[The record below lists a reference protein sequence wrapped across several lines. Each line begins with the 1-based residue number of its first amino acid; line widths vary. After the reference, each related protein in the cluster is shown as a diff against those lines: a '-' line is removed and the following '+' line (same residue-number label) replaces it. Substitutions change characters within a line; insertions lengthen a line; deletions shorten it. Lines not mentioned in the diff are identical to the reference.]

1 MNQAAG
7 VDWSVPR
14 RTHPWSIL
22 VNAVH
27 EARRVLSGLVVAV
40 VSGRALG
47 GGELVEVLVPV
58 AAALLG
64 VLAWVRTS
72 FRVAPEEFRLDSGLL
87 FRQSRTARFDRI
99 QAVDVDQPV
108 LARVFGLAELR
119 LQLGG
124 GRHGHFRLA
133 CVRQEEAARLRAFL
147 LSRVEQTAVVDGTVD
162 GSVEGEFSPGRQGEA
177 GAGGAAR
184 QPSGSA
190 SQPFAITEAAGG
202 TGAGT
207 VTAPAYGAGVPYGL
221 QTDEAP
227 IAVVPHGRFI
237 ASWALSPAV
246 WFAALTAAASL
257 TVVALGSA
265 QGLSGT
271 LPMTIAAVGLAWERV
286 QRYYGFTLS
295 LSGDGIRLRHGLLNR
310 YAQTV
315 PVGRLQAVEISQPL
329 LWRPAGWA
337 RVRMNVAGYAH
348 GGGRG
353 EPGRR
358 TTAVLLPVAPI
369 DEAFAVV
376 GHLLGVPL
384 SAVALS
390 PAPSRAR
397 WRAFIWRRAY
407 AYGFDETVVI
417 TRRGLLHR
425 RYAVIPHVKV
435 QSLHLVQGP
444 WQRSLALATVA
455 LHTARG
461 PVRILLRHR
470 DVAEAQEF
478 LAQQSRRSAT
488 ARRTAV

>member
-47 GGELVEVLVPV
+47 GGELVEVLIPV

-64 VLAWVRTS
+64 VLAWLRTS
-72 FRVAPEEFRLDSGLL
+72 FRVAPEEFRLDSGVL

-108 LARVFGLAELR
+108 LARLFGLAELH

-147 LSRVEQTAVVDGTVD
+147 LSRVEQIAA
-162 GSVEGEFSPGRQGEA
+162 VEGAA
-177 GAGGAAR
+177 GHGQQTDVAAGSEAR
-184 QPSGSA
+184 QQAGGSA
-190 SQPFAITEAAGG
+190 SQGSAMSGA
-202 TGAGT
+202 AGT
-207 VTAPAYGAGVPYGL
+207 VIAPAYGAGVPYRL
-221 QTDEAP
+221 QIDGAP
-227 IAVVPHGRFI
+227 LAVVPHGRFI

-246 WFAALTAAASL
+246 WFAALAAAASI

-265 QGLSGT
+265 QVLSGT
-271 LPMTIAAVGLAWERV
+271 LPSTIAAVGLAWERL

-315 PVGRLQAVEISQPL
+315 PVGRLQAVEISLPL
-329 LWRPAGWA
+329 FWRAAGWA

-353 EPGRR
+353 ESGRR

-376 GHLLGVPL
+376 GHLLGAPL
-384 SAVALS
+384 SEIPLH

-397 WRAFIWRRAY
+397 WRALISWRAY
-407 AYGFDETVVI
+407 AYGVDETVVI

-444 WQRSLALATVA
+444 WQRSLSLATVA

-461 PVRILLRHR
+461 PVRILLKHR
-470 DVAEAQEF
+470 DIAEAQEF
-478 LAQQSRRSAT
+478 LTQQSRRSAT
-488 ARRTAV
+488 ARRGVREGVREAVSENP

>member
-27 EARRVLSGLVVAV
+27 EARRVVSGLVVAV

-64 VLAWVRTS
+64 VLAWLRTS
-72 FRVAPEEFRLDSGLL
+72 FRVAPEEFRLDSGVL

-108 LARVFGLAELR
+108 LARIFGLAELR

-147 LSRVEQTAVVDGTVD
+147 LSRVEQITAVDGAA
-162 GSVEGEFSPGRQGEA
+162 GHGRRGEFGPGA
-177 GAGGAAR
+177 AAR
-184 QPSGSA
+184 QSSGSA
-190 SQPFAITEAAGG
+190 AQPFAVAAAGGG
-202 TGAGT
+202 TGAAAAT

-227 IAVVPHGRFI
+227 IAVTPHGRFI

-246 WFAALTAAASL
+246 WFAALAAGASI
-257 TVVALGSA
+257 TVVALDSV
-265 QGLSGT
+265 QVLSGT
-271 LPMTIAAVGLAWERV
+271 LPSTIAAVGLAWERL

-358 TTAVLLPVAPI
+358 SIAVLLPVAPI

-384 SAVALS
+384 SAIPLHPV
-390 PAPSRAR
+390 PDRAR
-397 WRAFIWRRAY
+397 WRPFIWRRAY

-444 WQRSLALATVA
+444 WQRSLSLATVA

-478 LAQQSRRSAT
+478 LTQQSRRSAT
-488 ARRTAV
+488 ARRTAA

>member
-1 MNQAAG
+1 VNQAAG

-27 EARRVLSGLVVAV
+27 EARRVVSALVVAV

-64 VLAWVRTS
+64 VLAWLRTS
-72 FRVAPEEFRLDSGLL
+72 FRVAAEEFRLDSGVL

-108 LARVFGLAELR
+108 LARIFGLAELS

-147 LSRVEQTAVVDGTVD
+147 LSRVEQITAVDSAVGH
-162 GSVEGEFSPGRQGEA
+162 GRQGDI
-177 GAGGAAR
+177 GAGSAAR
-184 QPSGSA
+184 QSSGSA
-190 SQPFAITEAAGG
+190 SQPFAIAGAGSG
-202 TGAGT
+202 TGAATGT
-207 VTAPAYGAGVPYGL
+207 TTAPAYGTGVPFGL

-227 IAVVPHGRFI
+227 IAVTPHGRFI

-246 WFAALTAAASL
+246 WFAALAAAASI
-257 TVVALGSA
+257 TVVALDSV
-265 QGLSGT
+265 QVLSGT
-271 LPMTIAAVGLAWERV
+271 LPSTIAAVGLAWERL

-376 GHLLGVPL
+376 GHLLGAPL
-384 SAVALS
+384 SVIPLH
-390 PAPSRAR
+390 PVPDRAR

-444 WQRSLALATVA
+444 WQRSLSLATVA

-488 ARRTAV
+488 ARRAAA

>member
-1 MNQAAG
+1 MNQAEG

-27 EARRVLSGLVVAV
+27 EARRVISGLVIAV

-47 GGELVEVLVPV
+47 GGELVEVLAPV
-58 AAALLG
+58 GAALLG
-64 VLAWVRTS
+64 VLAWLRTS
-72 FRVAPEEFRLDSGLL
+72 FRVAPEEFRLDSGVL

-133 CVRQEEAARLRAFL
+133 CVPQEEAARLRAFL
-147 LSRVEQTAVVDGTVD
+147 LSRVEQTTTA
-162 GSVEGEFSPGRQGEA
+162 E
-177 GAGGAAR
+177 GAAGHGAVNQGAAGNDQQVDVWTGSGEN
-184 QPSGSA
+184 QPPPGYG
-190 SQPFAITEAAGG
+190 SQPYAIAAPE
-202 TGAGT
+202 TNAT
-207 VTAPAYGAGVPYGL
+207 TTLAYGRGVPYGL
-221 QTDEAP
+221 EVDEAP
-227 IAVVPHGRFI
+227 LVVVPHGRFV

-246 WFAALTAAASL
+246 WFAALAATASIV
-257 TVVALGSA
+257 VVAVGASQA
-265 QGLSGT
+265 LSGT
-271 LPMTIAAVGLAWERV
+271 LPETIALVGFAWERL

-295 LSGDGIRLRHGLLNR
+295 LSGDGLRLRHGLLNR

-315 PVGRLQAVEISQPL
+315 PVSRIQSVEISQPL
-329 LWRPAGWA
+329 LWRSAGWA

-353 EPGRR
+353 ESGRR
-358 TTAVLLPVAPI
+358 TTAFLLPVAPI
-369 DEAFAVV
+369 EEAFAVV
-376 GHLLGVPL
+376 GRVLGTQV
-384 SAVALS
+384 SAVQLR
-390 PAPSRAR
+390 PVPDRAR
-397 WRAFIWRRAY
+397 WRALVWRRAY
-407 AYGFDETVVI
+407 AYGFDDTVVVA
-417 TRRGLLHR
+417 RRGLLHPR
-425 RYAVIPHVKV
+425 FGVIPHAKV

-444 WQRSLALATVA
+444 WQRSLSLATVA

-478 LAQQSRRSAT
+478 LTQQSLRSAS
-488 ARRTAV
+488 ARRTAS

>member
-1 MNQAAG
+1 MNQIDAGNQIATGNQATPG

-14 RTHPWSIL
+14 RTHPWSIV
-22 VNAVH
+22 VNAVR

-47 GGELVEVLVPV
+47 GGEFAEVLIPV

-72 FRVAPEEFRLDSGLL
+72 FRVAPEEFRLDSGVL

-108 LARVFGLAELR
+108 LARMFGLAELR

-147 LSRVEQTAVVDGTVD
+147 LSRVEQVVATEGGDASID
-162 GSVEGEFSPGRQGEA
+162 QQADDAGSQV
-177 GAGGAAR
+177 
-184 QPSGSA
+184 
-190 SQPFAITEAAGG
+190 
-202 TGAGT
+202 TGPRAQDSL
-207 VTAPAYGAGVPYGL
+207 AYGGGVPYGL
-221 QTDEAP
+221 EAGEVAL
-227 IAVVPHGRFI
+227 AVVAHRRFL

-246 WFAALTAAASL
+246 WFAALAAIASI
-257 TVVALGSA
+257 VVIAIGSA
-265 QGLSGT
+265 HALSGT
-271 LPMTIAAVGLAWERV
+271 LPGTIAMVGFAWERL

-315 PVGRLQAVEISQPL
+315 PVNRLQAIEISQPL
-329 LWRPAGWA
+329 LWRSAGWA

-348 GGGRG
+348 GGGHG
-353 EPGRR
+353 ESGRR
-358 TTAVLLPVAPI
+358 TTALLLPVAPVG
-369 DEAFAVV
+369 EAFAVV
-376 GHLLGVPL
+376 GHLLGIQFADVQLRPI
-384 SAVALS
+384 
-390 PAPSRAR
+390 PDRAR
-397 WRAFIWRRAY
+397 WRAFFWRRSY
-407 AYGFDETVVI
+407 AYGFDDTVVI
-417 TRRGLLHR
+417 ARRGLLHP
-425 RYAVIPHVKV
+425 RYSVIPHVKV

-444 WQRSLALATVA
+444 WQRSLSLATVA

-470 DVAEAQEF
+470 DITEAQQF
-478 LAQQSRRSAT
+478 LEEQSERSAT
-488 ARRTAV
+488 ARSVTV

>member
-1 MNQAAG
+1 MNQAAAG

-14 RTHPWSIL
+14 RTHPWSIV

-47 GGELVEVLVPV
+47 GGELVEVIIPV

-72 FRVAPEEFRLDSGLL
+72 FRVAPEEFRLDSGVL

-108 LARVFGLAELR
+108 LARMFGLAELR

-147 LSRVEQTAVVDGTVD
+147 LSRVEQVVA
-162 GSVEGEFSPGRQGEA
+162 VEGH
-177 GAGGAAR
+177 
-184 QPSGSA
+184 
-190 SQPFAITEAAGG
+190 
-202 TGAGT
+202 AGT
-207 VTAPAYGAGVPYGL
+207 NQQADEGEPGAQRALAYHGGVPYGL
-221 QTDEAP
+221 ESDEVAL
-227 IAVVPHGRFI
+227 AVVPHGRFL

-246 WFAALTAAASL
+246 WFAALAAAANIA
-257 TVVALGSA
+257 VVATGSVHA
-265 QGLSGT
+265 LSGT
-271 LPMTIAAVGLAWERV
+271 IPETIAAIGLAWERL

-295 LSGDGIRLRHGLLNR
+295 LSRDGIRLRHGLLNR

-315 PVGRLQAVEISQPL
+315 PVNRLQAIEISQPL
-329 LWRPAGWA
+329 LWRAAGWA

-358 TTAVLLPVAPI
+358 TTAVLLPVAPVG
-369 DEAFAVV
+369 EAFAVV
-376 GHLLGVPL
+376 GHLLGIQFADVRLRPVPD
-384 SAVALS
+384 
-390 PAPSRAR
+390 RAR
-397 WRAFIWRRAY
+397 WRAFFWRRSY
-407 AYGFDETVVI
+407 AFGFDDTVVI
-417 TRRGLLHR
+417 ARRGLLHP
-425 RYAVIPHVKV
+425 RYSVIPHVKV
-435 QSLHLVQGP
+435 QSLHLIQGP
-444 WQRSLALATVA
+444 WQRSLSLASVA

-470 DVAEAQEF
+470 DIAEAQQF
-478 LAQQSRRSAT
+478 LEEQSTRSAT
-488 ARRTAV
+488 ARRIAV